1 MSTYKE
7 IFGKAIKSIAGDP
20 NPSPVTYTVT
30 VQSVDGANK
39 YFIDGVLTPT
49 LELYEGN
56 TYNFDYSAASSH
68 PFRFSTTSD
77 GTHNSGT
84 EYQNGVSV
92 AGNVTTIVVQ
102 VGAPTLYY
110 YCSVH
115 SGMGGIAL
123 TPAADSTL
131 EGQIWYNESLGKF
144 RSVVMSGAF
153 SSGGSLNVGRYAIGS
168 AGTFTAGLAIGGDL
182 FPNPPGR
189 GSNSTEEYNGTSWA
203 TGGNL
208 GTSASWRAGAGTQTA
223 ASGTG
228 GNAYGGSYISTSE
241 NYDGSSWTSA
251 TSAPYIAEGSVS
263 TGSRPASIW
272 GGGGSPATS
281 PEYPPKFFYGDGEG
295 WTAITDANNANRY
308 AATFTGTQT
317 AALLTGGSSPQTAN
331 TESWDGSSWS
341 NETAFPRVFANAG
354 GNRVGTSTSGVVAGG
369 TSTALPGQNLTSTH
383 WNGTAWAADA
393 ALSVLKQSSTS
404 AGTQNEY
411 YVAGA
416 PNPGSAPGRAST
428 EEYSKTIYSPVAATW
443 SSGGS
448 LNTAREN
455 GAVSGTKT
463 AGLYAGG
470 KVYPNSFKNESEEY
484 DGTSWAE
491 GNNLGTARSNIGG
504 AGTQTAG
511 LAAGGTNGAPGSS
524 GVQTATEEYGGTSWT
539 AGGALSTARMNTST
553 AGLQTA
559 AFLAGGINSSNNLVT
574 AVEHY
579 NGSSWTSGT
588 AMPGERSNSAA
599 AGTQTAG
606 LAFGGYVPPSYAF
619 ANTTIEY
626 DGEGWT
632 AGGNLSVARYGLG
645 GFGSQTNAVA
655 FAGTTPPNSNSN
667 STELYNGTSW
677 STAPNLATSRT
688 GFSPSGSF
696 NSGTDGFAAGGSQAG
711 NPMNAQTEEW
721 SPEVIALDY
730 KNISS
735 S

>member
-1 MSTYKE
+1 MSTYKQ
-7 IFGKAIKSIAGDP
+7 IFGKAIKSFTGDP
-20 NPSPVTYTVT
+20 NPSPITYTVT
-30 VQSVDGANK
+30 VANPGAGNR
-39 YFIDGVLTPT
+39 YYIDGVLTPT

-56 TYNFDYSAASSH
+56 TYIFNYPSGH
-68 PFRFSTTSD
+68 PFKFSTTSN
-77 GTHNSGT
+77 GTHSGGSEYTAGVTHNSST
-84 EYQNGVSV
+84 QV
-92 AGNVTTIVVQ
+92 TIVVQ
-102 VGAPTLYY
+102 TGAPTLYY
-110 YCSVH
+110 YCSLH
-115 SGMGGIAL
+115 SNMGATAL
-123 TPAADSTL
+123 TPAADASY
-131 EGQIWYNESLGKF
+131 EGQIWYNETLGKF

-182 FPNPPGR
+182 FPSPPGR

-223 ASGTG
+223 ASGTA
-228 GNAYGGSYISTSE
+228 GNNYSSYISTSE

-251 TSAPYIAEGSVS
+251 TSAPYAAEGSVS

-272 GGGGSPATS
+272 GGGGSPPGA
-281 PEYPPKFFYGDGEG
+281 YPNTFFYGDGEG
-295 WTAITDANNANRY
+295 WTAITGSNNSARY
-308 AATFTGTQT
+308 AAVFTGTQT
-317 AALLTGGSSPQTAN
+317 AALLTGGHTPQSSN

-341 NETAFPRVFANAG
+341 NETAFPRVFANGG
-354 GNRVGTSTSGVVAGG
+354 GNRVGTNTSGVVVGG
-369 TSTALPGQNLTSTH
+369 TSTALPSQNLSSTH
-383 WNGTAWAADA
+383 WDGTAWAADA
-393 ALSVLKQSSTS
+393 SLSVLKTSSTS
-404 AGTQNEY
+404 AGTQNQY

-416 PNPGSAPGRAST
+416 PNPGSAPGRANT
-428 EEYSKTIYSPVAATW
+428 EEYEKTIYSPVAATW
-443 SSGGS
+443 SSGGN
-448 LNTAREN
+448 LNTARHN
-455 GAVSGTKT
+455 GAVSGGKT

-470 KVYPNSFKNESEEY
+470 KVYPNSFQNASEEY

-491 GNNLGTARSNIGG
+491 GNNLGTARSGVGG

-511 LAAGGTNGAPGSS
+511 LAAGGTNGAPGST

-559 AFLAGGINSSNNLVT
+559 AFLAGGIGSPNSLVDT
-574 AVEHY
+574 VEHY

-588 AMPGERSNSAA
+588 AMPVVRSNSAA

-606 LAFGGYVPPSYAF
+606 LAFGGYVPPSYAY
-619 ANTTIEY
+619 ANTAVEY

-632 AGGNLSVARYGLG
+632 AGGSLSVARESLG

-655 FAGTTPPNSNSN
+655 FGGTSPPNTNST

-677 STAPNLATSRT
+677 STAPNLATGRT
-688 GFSPSGSF
+688 GFSPSGSY
-696 NSGTDGFAAGGSQAG
+696 NSGTDGFAAGGSQQG

-721 SPEVIALDY
+721 SSEVIALDY
-730 KNISS
+730 KSISS